1 MKFKTPEELDE
12 MARNKLEDYVTTLQE
27 WLDRAQRELADSVRE
42 ELDIQFA
49 YDVLKRKY
57 NIVLVEA
64 RLMLEETYKV
74 DAITSS
80 QVIREIDQHAAQE
93 AATYPL
99 GGCSG

>member
-12 MARNKLEDYVTTLQE
+12 MARNKLEDCVTTLQE